1 MRARSRAPC
10 AAEHVWVCDRRIF
23 TRPCGSKRRVV
34 ASAFRRTRS
43 ALLVAPAPRGQRPA
57 RRDMGCGLS
66 RVEPGHFIPP
76 VPTTAAKADALER
89 DVPSAGKASENNKF
103 PSSKNIEATVAPE
116 LLGYPVPTAKVAPGG
131 DHIIASADSPVP
143 PILAA
148 ASESFA
154 ASSMKKA
161 QSFRNRR
168 LSIDAAAMSDAKEA
182 HSFRNARPASDALLD
197 EY

>member
-1 MRARSRAPC
+1 MPSQ
-10 AAEHVWVCDRRIF
+10 HIK
-23 TRPCGSKRRVV
+23 TVV
-34 ASAFRRTRS
+34 IDDQVLLTWPPLLDLGQVDEL
-43 ALLVAPAPRGQRPA
+43 LLVG
-57 RRDMGCGLS
+57 
-66 RVEPGHFIPP
+66 
-76 VPTTAAKADALER
+76 TA
-89 DVPSAGKASENNKF
+89 
-103 PSSKNIEATVAPE
+103 VAPE

-168 LSIDAAAMSDAKEA
+168 LSIDAAAMSDATEA
-182 HSFRNARPASDALLD
+182 HRFAMRAPASDALLD